1 MEKDNLKNFLQSIL
15 KKITNNSLIK
25 NEQFSGKEILEY
37 TDTYQVNLFI
47 LKNIFIE
54 WEQSIEKNKSSYFN
68 YDNEEVRSI
77 YREYSNILSKN
88 ISINNNQIND
98 LAIDAIQDYIL
109 LILKPYEFFTK
120 EFEKFENKISI
131 KKIKIRKKYYKINDS
146 IYSHIIDEMKTK
158 NKKNINKT
166 EILTVLKSNQIE
178 LIDHEKN
185 IAMLKTKLDLD
196 LEKYLNLIQNKK
208 TISSQSTDIL
218 ELFGNNEKELNQAIE
233 SAKSKDDFKSS
244 SEFLIK
250 NYGEKY
256 NWDLND
262 RKLSFLLKDIYRHHK
277 SSSS

>member
-1 MEKDNLKNFLQSIL
+1 
-15 KKITNNSLIK
+15 
-25 NEQFSGKEILEY
+25 
-37 TDTYQVNLFI
+37 
-47 LKNIFIE
+47 
-54 WEQSIEKNKSSYFN
+54 
-68 YDNEEVRSI
+68 
-77 YREYSNILSKN
+77 
-88 ISINNNQIND
+88 
-98 LAIDAIQDYIL
+98 
-109 LILKPYEFFTK
+109 
-120 EFEKFENKISI
+120 
-131 KKIKIRKKYYKINDS
+131 
-146 IYSHIIDEMKTK
+146 
-158 NKKNINKT
+158 
-166 EILTVLKSNQIE
+166 
-178 LIDHEKN
+178 
-185 IAMLKTKLDLD
+185 MLKTKLDLD

>member
-1 MEKDNLKNFLQSIL
+1 MEKDNLKNFLEAIL
-15 KKITNNSLIK
+15 KKIKNNSLIK
-25 NEQFSGKEILEY
+25 NEHFSGKEILEY
-37 TDTYQVNLFI
+37 TDIYQINLFI
-47 LKNIFIE
+47 LKNIFEE
-54 WEQSIEKNKSSYFN
+54 WEQNIKKNKSSYFN
-68 YDNEEVRSI
+68 YDSEEVRYIS
-77 YREYSNILSKN
+77 REYSNILSKN
-88 ISINNNQIND
+88 ISINDIQIND
-98 LAIDAIQDYIL
+98 LALDAIQDYIL
-109 LILKPYEFFTK
+109 LILKPFEFFSK
-120 EFEKFENKISI
+120 EFERFDNKISI
-131 KKIKIRKKYYKINDS
+131 KNIEKRKKYYKINDNV
-146 IYSHIIDEMKTK
+146 YSHIIDTIKKK
-158 NKKNINKT
+158 NKQDINKI
-166 EILTVLKSNQIE
+166 EILNVLKSNRVE
-178 LIDHEKN
+178 LINHEKN
-185 IAMLKTKLDLD
+185 IAKLKTELNLD

>member
-1 MEKDNLKNFLQSIL
+1 MEKDNLKNFLKAIL

-25 NEQFSGKEILEY
+25 NEHFSGKEILEY
-37 TDTYQVNLFI
+37 TDIYQINLFI
-47 LKNIFIE
+47 LKNIFEE
-54 WEQSIEKNKSSYFN
+54 WEQNIKKNKSSYFN
-68 YDNEEVRSI
+68 YDSEEVRYIS
-77 YREYSNILSKN
+77 REYSNILSKN
-88 ISINNNQIND
+88 ISINDIQIND
-98 LAIDAIQDYIL
+98 LALDAIQDYIL
-109 LILKPYEFFTK
+109 LILKPFEFFSK
-120 EFEKFENKISI
+120 EFERFDNKISI
-131 KKIKIRKKYYKINDS
+131 KNIEKRKKYYKINDNV
-146 IYSHIIDEMKTK
+146 YSHIIDTIKKK
-158 NKKNINKT
+158 NKKEINKK
-166 EILTVLKSNQIE
+166 EILNVLKSNRVE
-178 LIDHEKN
+178 LINHEKN
-185 IAMLKTKLDLD
+185 IAKLKTELNLD

>member
-1 MEKDNLKNFLQSIL
+1 MEKNNLKNFLQSIL
-15 KKITNNSLIK
+15 KKIRNNSLIK

-37 TDTYQVNLFI
+37 TDNYQVNLFI

-68 YDNEEVRSI
+68 YDNEEVRCI

-131 KKIKIRKKYYKINDS
+131 KKIKIRKKYYKINGG

>member
-166 EILTVLKSNQIE
+166 EILTILKSNQIE

>member
-1 MEKDNLKNFLQSIL
+1 MEKDNLKNFLKAIL

-25 NEQFSGKEILEY
+25 NEHFSGKEILEY
-37 TDTYQVNLFI
+37 TDIYQINLFI
-47 LKNIFIE
+47 LKNIFEE
-54 WEQSIEKNKSSYFN
+54 WEQNIKKNKSSYFN
-68 YDNEEVRSI
+68 YDSEEVRYIS
-77 YREYSNILSKN
+77 REYSNILSKN
-88 ISINNNQIND
+88 ISINDIQIND
-98 LAIDAIQDYIL
+98 LALDAIQDYIL
-109 LILKPYEFFTK
+109 LILKPFEFFSK
-120 EFEKFENKISI
+120 EFERFDNKISI
-131 KKIKIRKKYYKINDS
+131 KNIEKRKKYYKTNDNV
-146 IYSHIIDEMKTK
+146 YSHIIDTIKKK
-158 NKKNINKT
+158 NKQDINKI
-166 EILTVLKSNQIE
+166 EILNVLKSNRVE
-178 LIDHEKN
+178 LINHEKN
-185 IAMLKTKLDLD
+185 IAKLKTELNLD

>member
-37 TDTYQVNLFI
+37 TDIYQVNLFI
-47 LKNIFIE
+47 LKNIFVE
-54 WEQSIEKNKSSYFN
+54 WEQGIEKNKSSYFN
-68 YDNEEVRSI
+68 YDNEEVRCV
-77 YREYSNILSKN
+77 YKQYSNILSKN

-109 LILKPYEFFTK
+109 LILKPYDFFTK

-166 EILTVLKSNQIE
+166 EILTVLKSNQTE

-185 IAMLKTKLDLD
+185 VAMLKTKFDLD

-208 TISSQSTDIL
+208 TTSSQSTDII

-233 SAKSKDDFKSS
+233 SAKLKDDFKSS